1 MNAYIITG
9 TSRGLGKSLVEEI
22 ITTRDQ
28 PILYCI
34 SRSVNEALLD
44 LAAEKDVDLDYIT
57 YDLSDLMGL
66 SEIMEDIMS
75 ELEERV
81 DELDGVYLVNNAGV
95 VGPVHSIDHC
105 KPEEVIN
112 NVHVNLLAPMLLSSS
127 FIRYSKRMPIE
138 KRILNISS
146 GAATS
151 GFYGW
156 SAYCA
161 SKAGLNLFTE
171 TVGIEQG
178 YQEHAVRILSLAPGI
193 VDTEM
198 QSELR
203 EATSE
208 EFRDVD
214 RFIAF
219 HENGDLVHPEVV
231 AKDIVRLLHH
241 THYTNGHNLDIRNM
255 EEYLNE
261 DKVED

>member
-44 LAAEKDVDLDYIT
+44 MAAEKDVDLDYIT

-178 YQEHAVRILSLAPGI
+178 YQEHGQNPAPCLCKNAP
-193 VDTEM
+193 V
-198 QSELR
+198 
-203 EATSE
+203 
-208 EFRDVD
+208 
-214 RFIAF
+214 
-219 HENGDLVHPEVV
+219 VHV
-231 AKDIVRLLHH
+231 
-241 THYTNGHNLDIRNM
+241 
-255 EEYLNE
+255 
-261 DKVED
+261 

>member
-1 MNAYIITG
+1 MNAYIVTG
-9 TSRGLGKSLVEEI
+9 TSRGLGKALVEEI
-22 ITTRDQ
+22 IATKDQ

-34 SRSVNEALLD
+34 SRSVNEGLLD
-44 LAAEKDVDLDYIT
+44 LAAEKDIDLEYIT

-75 ELEERV
+75 GLEEKV
-81 DELDGVYLVNNAGV
+81 EGLEGVYLVNNAGV
-95 VGPVHSIDHC
+95 IGPVHSIDHC
-105 KPEEVIN
+105 KAEEVIN
-112 NVHVNLLAPMLLSSS
+112 NVHVNLLAPMLLSSA
-127 FIRYSKRMPIE
+127 FIHYSKRMPIE

-146 GAATS
+146 GAAS
-151 GFYGW
+151 QGIYGW

-171 TVGIEQG
+171 TVGIEQS
-178 YQEHAVRILSLAPGI
+178 YQEHEVKILSLAPGI

-198 QSELR
+198 QGELR
-203 EATSE
+203 DVKPEA
-208 EFRDVD
+208 FRDVD

-241 THYTNGHNLDIRNM
+241 QHYTSGDNLDIRHM
-255 EEYLNE
+255 EAYLNE
-261 DKVED
+261 EKVED